1 MRTTSPLHEPTLFH
15 DAPSNGQ
22 PAGGR
27 GPAGKG
33 PAGGSFGSSAG
44 PRGGCGLRRDQVL
57 DRLLALR
64 PGMSLGF
71 LEGFSDGALREY
83 LDRVESFASR
93 KGRDARWVRP
103 DRAPAI
109 VTRPAASD

>member
-1 MRTTSPLHEPTLFH
+1 MRTTSPSHEPTLFQTASSSGH
-15 DAPSNGQ
+15 ASDRQGSHGASS
-22 PAGGR
+22 
-27 GPAGKG
+27 
-33 PAGGSFGSSAG
+33 GGSFGSSATPQRVG
-44 PRGGCGLRRDQVL
+44 GLRRDQIL
-57 DRLLALR
+57 DRLLSLR
-64 PGMSLGF
+64 PGMSLGV
-71 LEGFSDGALREY
+71 LEGFSDEALREY